1 MSLFT
6 QTLDGEDW
14 HLTYDTEAKEL
25 SVTSGN
31 TRLSP
36 IEFLSLHSGTRAG
49 GMLEL
54 LIVDMF
60 KGAS

>member
-14 HLTYDTEAKEL
+14 HLTYDTEGKKL
-25 SVTSGN
+25 SIRSTSGN

-36 IEFLSLHSGTRAG
+36 NEFLSLHSGTV
-49 GMLEL
+49 LEVCSNCL
-54 LIVDMF
+54 
-60 KGAS
+60 S

>member
-1 MSLFT
+1 MSVFT

-25 SVTSGN
+25 SIRNTSGN

-36 IEFLSLHSGTRAG
+36 DEFLASTAAHV
-49 GMLEL
+49 LEVCSNCL
-54 LIVDMF
+54 
-60 KGAS
+60 S